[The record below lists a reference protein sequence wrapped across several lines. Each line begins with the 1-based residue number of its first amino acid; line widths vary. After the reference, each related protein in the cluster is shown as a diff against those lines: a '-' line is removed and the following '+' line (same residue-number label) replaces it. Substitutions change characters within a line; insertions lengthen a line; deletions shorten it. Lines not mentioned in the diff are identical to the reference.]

1 MTTGSKQAA
10 FMGYERENGDVGI
23 RNHLLIIPTVIC
35 SNQVSSRVSQ
45 LVPGAIAVP
54 HQHGCSQIGADKD
67 RTFDVLA
74 GTGMNPNVGAVLII
88 SLGCEVVDPQALADK
103 IRVTGKPVEWFD
115 IQSVGGSI
123 KAIEHGAKLARELQ
137 AKLQM
142 QPKAPIPLSR
152 LKVGVKCGGSDAT
165 SGLASN
171 PALGAAADSLVR
183 EGGTIVIGETTE
195 IIGAEHVLAER
206 CAEPEIKEQLYHI
219 VNRFEREVERMGA
232 DMRGGNPSPGNIAGG
247 LSTIEEKSLGCISK
261 CGTSPILGVIEYAEQ
276 LPEGGLY
283 FMDSPGNDIECV
295 SGMAAA
301 GAHIVCFT
309 TGRGTP
315 TGAAVVPVIKITGNG
330 RTFKLMEDNMDVDVS
345 PMLDGSLPLEE
356 AGERVWQEIIE
367 VADGKLTK
375 AEILG
380 HQEFSINRIGPSL

>member
-1 MTTGSKQAA
+1 MKTFKAYQRA
-10 FMGYERENGDVGI
+10 NGDIGI

-35 SNQVSSRVSQ
+35 SNQVCNRIVQ
-45 LVPGAIAVP
+45 MVPDAVAIP

-67 RTFDVLA
+67 RTFEVLA
-74 GTGMNPNVGAVLII
+74 GTGKNPNVGAVIII
-88 SLGCEVVDPQALADK
+88 SLGCEVVDPIALAEE
-103 IRVTGKPVEWFD
+103 IRKTGKPVEVFD
-115 IQSVGGSI
+115 IQTVGGSV
-123 KAIEHGAKLARELQ
+123 KAIQYGIELAKR
-137 AKLQM
+137 M
-142 QPKAPIPLSR
+142 KADLDRQERVDVPLSK

-171 PALGAAADSLVR
+171 PALGVAADRLIDD
-183 EGGTIVIGETTE
+183 GGTIVIGETTE

-206 CAEPEIKEQLYHI
+206 CVTPEIKERLYYI
-219 VNRFEREVERMGA
+219 VDRFEKEVDRMGA

-261 CGTSPILGVIEYAEQ
+261 CGTSPIRGVIEYAEDI
-276 LPEGGLY
+276 PETGLY

-295 SGMAAA
+295 SGMAAG

-315 TGAAVVPVIKITGNG
+315 TGAAVIPVIKITGNG
-330 RTFKLMEDNMDVDVS
+330 KMFAHMEDNMDVDVS
-345 PMLDGSLPLEE
+345 QILSGTMSIE
-356 AGERVWQEIIE
+356 ASGDAIWKEIQE
-367 VADGKLTK
+367 VAEGKLTK